1 MAMVTAYTVQVLSP
15 FLTFSSYS
23 GIAIKNHGVLDSARL
38 FSSLS
43 IIALLTSPLN
53 YLLQVYFGMMA
64 ALACIDRIEE
74 FCMSD
79 DIKDG
84 RTLRGDAANGAHYS
98 SQAITDID
106 SDHHFGSKAEK
117 SGSER
122 SYPTHLNQGEAIV
135 VDQATF
141 GWDKDPVVKNAC
153 FSINYSQLTIISGPN
168 GSGKSSLLKALLGEV
183 PLSKGAIA
191 LYSKDIAFCDQLPWL
206 PNMTIQQCILGYNL
220 FNAKLYSNVVYTCA
234 LDEDFESMDDG
245 DKTKVG
251 SKGATRVS
259 GGQMHRIALARA
271 LYSKKRIYLLD
282 DVFSALDNRTQ
293 QLLFERLFG
302 PDGFLKRM
310 NAAIVMV
317 SSLSR
322 HLSIADQVIHLKA
335 DGWLSVEN
343 RNQDL
348 EIVSPVY
355 SGDSNDGIAQ
365 KAYPFHPPS
374 SSPESNEES
383 ERSREIGDRAVYL
396 YYAKS
401 VGLFGCVI
409 YVILGITNI
418 VLTKFPGMQYSFISQ
433 FTANELYRNMDAMVG
448 GLQ

>member
-1 MAMVTAYTVQVLSP
+1 MAMVTAYTVQVVSP

-23 GIAIKNHGVLDSARL
+23 GITIKNHEVLDSARL

-53 YLLQVYFGMMA
+53 FLLEVYFGIMA
-64 ALACIDRIEE
+64 ALACIDRIEA

-79 DIKDG
+79 DVKDG
-84 RTLRGDAANGAHYS
+84 RILREDAANGAHFS
-98 SQAITDID
+98 SQAATNVNPN
-106 SDHHFGSKAEK
+106 HHFGSKAEK
-117 SGSER
+117 SDLER
-122 SYPTHLNQGEAIV
+122 SFPTRLTEVEAIV

-153 FSINYSQLTIISGPN
+153 FSLKYSQLTIISGPN
-168 GSGKSSLLKALLGEV
+168 GSGKSTLLKALLGEV
-183 PLSKGAIA
+183 PLSKGAIT
-191 LYSKDIAFCDQLPWL
+191 LHSKDIAFCDQLPWL
-206 PNMTIQQCILGYNL
+206 PNMTVQKCILGYNL
-220 FNAKLYSNVVYTCA
+220 FNAKLYSNVVYACA
-234 LDEDFESMDDG
+234 LDEDFESMDYG

-282 DVFSALDNRTQ
+282 DVFSALDNLTQ

-302 PDGFLKRM
+302 PNGFLKRM
-310 NAAIVMV
+310 NATIVIV

-335 DGWLSVEN
+335 DGCLSVEK
-343 RNQDL
+343 RNQDQ

-365 KAYPFHPPS
+365 KVYPFHPPS
-374 SSPESNEES
+374 SFLESNEES
-383 ERSREIGDRAVYL
+383 KQSREIGDLAVYQ

-401 VGLFGCVI
+401 VGPFGCVI

-418 VLTKFPGMQYSFISQ
+418 VLTKFPRMQCSFNAQ
-433 FTANELYRNMDAMVG
+433 VRANESHRNMDAVVG
-448 GLQ
+448 SLQ